1 MTSIFIGIK
10 KKDYTEFGEYKVK
23 YGEGAKKN
31 LAFKERKR
39 MPKVTL
45 LKFLSDIYI
54 SPVIFPGC
62 LFPQLFK
69 DYKIF
74 PRECLF
80 FTLHCFLSACLCS
93 FKGYLNGLCKGR
105 EKNIYVCLN
114 MIYKYEILI
123 NYNPARLL
131 WIFCK
136 LQKIGNAKNF

>member
-1 MTSIFIGIK
+1 MSRIWGIQ
-10 KKDYTEFGEYKVK
+10 GQIWRRCQ
-23 YGEGAKKN
+23 KN

-74 PRECLF
+74 QGSVYF
-80 FTLHCFLSACLCS
+80 SHFIAF
-93 FKGYLNGLCKGR
+93 
-105 EKNIYVCLN
+105 
-114 MIYKYEILI
+114 
-123 NYNPARLL
+123 
-131 WIFCK
+131 
-136 LQKIGNAKNF
+136 

>member
-10 KKDYTEFGEYKVK
+10 KKDYTEFGEYKVNMEK
-23 YGEGAKKN
+23 VPRKN

-80 FTLHCFLSACLCS
+80 FTLHCF
-93 FKGYLNGLCKGR
+93 
-105 EKNIYVCLN
+105 
-114 MIYKYEILI
+114 
-123 NYNPARLL
+123 
-131 WIFCK
+131 
-136 LQKIGNAKNF
+136 